1 MPFLPFSFG
10 RMAYNYDNDYNTPD
24 YFGKPIPDV
33 LNFYQNHPVRG
44 NLLDIGAGQGRD
56 ALPLAGMGY
65 RVTAIDTSETG
76 INSLR
81 KVASERGLSIE
92 TRVHDLDRF
101 EHCDTFDFIHAN
113 SVFYFRPEENQVS
126 DELRLQRIYE
136 QSRTN
141 AIFLVG
147 FANAENRA
155 EKLGDALAKLPR
167 AEILFRKYI
176 DTSTTEKVSG
186 LKIASEYH
194 FTVFRKG

>member
-56 ALPLAGMGY
+56 ALFLAGMGY
-65 RVTAIDTSETG
+65 RVTAIDTSEIG

-81 KVASERGLSIE
+81 MSASQRELDIE
-92 TRVHDLDRF
+92 TQIQDLDTFQRY
-101 EHCDTFDFIHAN
+101 DSFDFIHAN
-113 SVFYFRPEENQVS
+113 SVFYFRSEDNQLS
-126 DELRLQRIYE
+126 DELRLLRIFDLAKTE
-136 QSRTN
+136 TF
-141 AIFLVG
+141 FLVG

-155 EKLGDALAKLPR
+155 EKLGDALAKLTK
-167 AEILFRKYI
+167 AEILLRKYI
-176 DTSTTEKVSG
+176 DTSTTEKISG